1 MKYPVHRWDVWGSDC
16 AAIVGDI
23 TPNDGISKE
32 KKAQLEADAIKEIQK
47 MLGAESSVGVVGLL
61 PASMYLASISLQAL

>member
-1 MKYPVHRWDVWGSDC
+1 MGRMERSAC